1 LSGFYLYLG
10 GKMRVD
16 LKAKVIALR
25 KEGWSY
31 SVIHRKTGIS
41 KSTLSN
47 WLSSL
52 PYTPNSNVS
61 KRIKEGPLRSAILRN
76 EKRIKSTRDIKK
88 NAAKEL
94 GRLSQRD
101 KWMLG
106 LGIYM
111 GEGSKT
117 HDNIRVINSNPEI
130 IKSAVNWF
138 SANCD
143 VPLANFS
150 IRVHS
155 YPDIDQKK
163 AMVFWSKVS
172 GIPLNQFFENHID
185 IRTNKSVFKK
195 RKLEYGTAHLIVKS
209 CGKIKFGVILHR
221 RIMGW
226 IEEAYQ
232 QMRV

>member
-1 LSGFYLYLG
+1 MKVYL
-10 GKMRVD
+10 KQKA
-16 LKAKVIALR
+16 LKLR

-31 SVIHRKTGIS
+31 SVIKRRTGVP

-47 WLSSL
+47 WLGNL
-52 PYTPNSNVS
+52 PYRPNSEVRKS
-61 KRIKEGPLRSAILRN
+61 MKEGPLRSAVMRRKAKIRN
-76 EKRIKSTRDIKK
+76 TREIKTS
-88 NAAKEL
+88 AAREL
-94 GRLSQRD
+94 GKLSKRD

-130 IKSAVNWF
+130 IKSAVKWF
-138 SANCD
+138 RGICD
-143 VPLANFS
+143 VPLENFA

-155 YPDIDQKK
+155 YPDINEKESK
-163 AMVFWSKVS
+163 AYWSKVS
-172 GIPLNQFFENHID
+172 GIPLSQFFKNHID
-185 IRTNKSVFKK
+185 TRTNKSALKK
-195 RKLEYGTAHLIVKS
+195 HKLQYGTAHLIIKS

-226 IEEAYQ
+226 IEEVYN